1 MVEDNMKYVLSL
13 NYALGSADGIMDD
26 VRDILVKKE
35 GITVGNLIN
44 TFLNR
49 YKATG
54 DEQNIKNSL
63 ENCIKEASNSGEKI
77 LSIKAIDPE
86 TETYRKIKNSD
97 GIYKDLIDPDTKAI
111 GLFDEYKQ
119 FSENMNEEIPY
130 KGLYLNLSTDFIEG
144 R

>member
-1 MVEDNMKYVLSL
+1 MVEDMKYVLSL
-13 NYALGSADGIMDD
+13 NYTLGSADGIMDD
-26 VRDILVKKE
+26 VRDILVKKDD
-35 GITVGNLIN
+35 ITVGNLIN

-54 DEQNIKNSL
+54 DEQNIKDSL
-63 ENCIKEASNSGEKI
+63 ENCIKKANNSSEKF

-86 TETYRKIKNSD
+86 TETYRKIENSD
-97 GIYKDLIDPDTKAI
+97 GIYKDLIDPNIKAI
-111 GLFDEYKQ
+111 ALFDEYKQ